1 MSRASFVNRL
11 SRAYLRAPAAPSV
24 WRRNM
29 DGSEDGSSRTSE
41 ALILA
46 NRASRGLRVGSAPF
60 LYWTDTSGPR
70 VSRTVGA
77 LDADP
82 EGLGEG

>member
-1 MSRASFVNRL
+1 
-11 SRAYLRAPAAPSV
+11 
-24 WRRNM
+24 M

-46 NRASRGLRVGSAPF
+46 NRASGGLRVKSAPF

-70 VSRTVGA
+70 VRRNVGA

-82 EGLGEG
+82 EGAGEGIRS

>member
-1 MSRASFVNRL
+1 
-11 SRAYLRAPAAPSV
+11 
-24 WRRNM
+24 M

-46 NRASRGLRVGSAPF
+46 NRASRGLRVGFAPF